1 MRLGLACGARP
12 ETISGLAGLGD
23 LILSCTSPQS
33 RNFALGVA
41 LGRGDQPPRG
51 KLSEGEFTA
60 PMLAELAT
68 AKNIDIPVMQAVA
81 AILAGRL
88 TIDEAIDN
96 LLTRPFRAEG

>member
-1 MRLGLACGARP
+1 M
-12 ETISGLAGLGD
+12 AGLGD
-23 LILSCTSPQS
+23 LILSCSSPQS

-41 LGRGDQPPRG
+41 LGRGEQPPRG

-60 PMLAELAT
+60 PVLAELA
-68 AKNIDIPVMQAVA
+68 AANGIDIPVAQAVA

-88 TIDEAIDN
+88 TVDEAIDN